1 MIEFLALLCWWV
13 AVGCGETATHIWDL
27 PKGEAVVVS
36 QEVQSATGTLMERP
50 APILGVNFCK
60 RSEYAHCWEWA
71 GEPHFYFRDG
81 VAVPL
86 DPKYRWEIRVHN
98 IARRGVFYPD
108 MADCYLAVAGVIDFA
123 AGGNTEEIQAS
134 EWRSV
139 AEGTSSVPISLTGCA
154 AGAVEARL
162 RP

>member
-1 MIEFLALLCWWV
+1 MAEFMVAFFAGLCMY
-13 AVGCGETATHIWDL
+13 AGVGCDQATYWGQ
-27 PKGEAVVVS
+27 PVRAPVVVDS
-36 QEVQSATGTLMERP
+36 SATGTLMERP

-60 RSEYAHCWEWA
+60 RSEYAHCWEWV

-81 VAVPL
+81 VSIPL
-86 DPKYRWEIRVHN
+86 DPKAKWEIRVSN

-108 MADCYLAVAGVIDFA
+108 MADCYLAVGGVIDFA
-123 AGGNTEEIQAS
+123 AGGNTEEIQTS
-134 EWRSV
+134 EWRPV
-139 AEGTSSVPISLTGCA
+139 REGEGSVPISLTGCA